1 MDFEGGGLFDD
12 HDDDFAFNYFFWAGG
27 TAAIMYIL
35 GVVMGMAEPRAKSV
49 FDQRLDWKA
58 FQTRHGK
65 RQFFRRH
72 LRMKKSSFKKL
83 LSYISADIQ
92 PNEVMAELR
101 GGAIIPEIR
110 LYCTLRWLAGG
121 SYSDIMFRLESPSLP
136 FTESC
141 G

>member
-12 HDDDFAFNYFFWAGG
+12 HDDDIALNYFFWARG

-35 GVVMGMAEPRAKSV
+35 GVVMGLAEPRAKSV

-72 LRMKKSSFKKL
+72 LEPISSPIK
-83 LSYISADIQ
+83 
-92 PNEVMAELR
+92 
-101 GGAIIPEIR
+101 
-110 LYCTLRWLAGG
+110 
-121 SYSDIMFRLESPSLP
+121 
-136 FTESC
+136 
-141 G
+141 